1 NNDGGDVIIDAN
13 TLTITEAGGVYTF
26 TDGNGLLEEID
37 TNAEAIAYS
46 NATSGLAAT
55 EVQAAIDELAGGQ
68 GTIDLVDNGDGKVTL
83 VKPDGTTATVDKS
96 DVTPN
101 GDGTYTFTN
110 NDGGDVIIDA
120 NTLTITEAGGV
131 YTFTDGNGLLEEID
145 TNAEAIAYS
154 NATSGLAATEV
165 QAAIDELAENISSSE
180 ASNGLHIETVDP
192 ATEGHV
198 KLGGRL
204 TEETTIETDIDN

>member
-1 NNDGGDVIIDAN
+1 HRKRSLLKPEGAPHRPAKSAAPPTGFWPHSSPTHGELHAFPTRRSSDLGPVD
-13 TLTITEAGGVYTF
+13 GVYTF

-46 NATSGLAAT
+46 NATSGLAAA
-55 EVQAAIDELAGGQ
+55 EAQAAIDEPAGGRS
-68 GTIDLVDNGDGKVTL
+68 TIDLGDNGDGKVTL

-131 YTFTDGNGLLEEID
+131 YTFTDGNGLPEEID
-145 TNAEAIAYS
+145 TNAER
-154 NATSGLAATEV
+154 
-165 QAAIDELAENISSSE
+165 SE
-180 ASNGLHIETVDP
+180 E
-192 ATEGHV
+192 
-198 KLGGRL
+198 
-204 TEETTIETDIDN
+204 

>member
-1 NNDGGDVIIDAN
+1 
-13 TLTITEAGGVYTF
+13 
-26 TDGNGLLEEID
+26 
-37 TNAEAIAYS
+37 
-46 NATSGLAAT
+46 GLAAT

-165 QAAIDELAENISSSE
+165 QAAIDELAGGQGTIDLVDNGDGKVTLGKPDGTTATAFPTRRSSDLDGTYTFT
-180 ASNGLHIETVDP
+180 NND
-192 ATEGHV
+192 
-198 KLGGRL
+198 GG
-204 TEETTIETDIDN
+204 DV